1 MSAGDLA
8 KKTTTGG
15 GVLNLPKKGGGRLW
29 VPMLFGHLYWC
40 QRLLNLTFLAGPGEG
55 VGLEGSNVG
64 RLHRSKFEPTF
75 LKEEKPPACLVCSG
89 ELNQRFFSLKNLGV
103 GGGSEPGWDPFW
115 GPSSKSNPCETDW
128 FLKIILELLMVC
140 FNQFGD

>member
-75 LKEEKPPACLVCSG
+75 LKEKKAACL
-89 ELNQRFFSLKNLGV
+89 LGV
-103 GGGSEPGWDPFW
+103 LWGAQPEVFFFKKLGGRGRVRTWVGPLLGSI
-115 GPSSKSNPCETDW
+115 
-128 FLKIILELLMVC
+128 LKIKPL
-140 FNQFGD
+140 